1 MERAARALNTANL
14 AAYPVDART
23 GGQSGLQRQ
32 QPGERQSP
40 PAGGRRAVEGDAVG
54 AVYAGYD
61 GSAGATHGR
70 KAYYNS
76 NDLKNAIRGAIDD
89 SKVTYVLGYYPAH
102 NTWDGKFHEL
112 KVQVDRKGANV
123 RRRLGYFAFA
133 DQPLNDKEKNAAF
146 QEALWSPLES
156 TTLGLTLRVA
166 PNAPKPGKLRV
177 VMVVDAKNIQLGQK
191 DDRWTGTLEILFV
204 EQAAADKQPTVIGDA
219 MAVNL
224 KKDTYTAALERGLVL
239 AKDLEMADAG
249 YQLNVAVRDAN
260 SGNIGTG
267 HRQNAGTR
275 YPSKI
280 TWAMPSSAVWV
291 MESEIEVTPIF
302 PAMRSA
308 SP

>member
-1 MERAARALNTANL
+1 MASLGIFLLLPAPAQT
-14 AAYPVDART
+14 
-23 GGQSGLQRQ
+23 
-32 QPGERQSP
+32 PGVPQNGP
-40 PAGGRRAVEGDAVG
+40 LVKVT
-54 AVYAGYD
+54 
-61 GSAGATHGR
+61 THLVQVNVVVHG
-70 KAYYNS
+70 K
-76 NDLKNAIRGAIDD
+76 KNEPIDD
-89 SKVTYVLGYYPAH
+89 LAKEAFTLYDNKQPQQIATFSIESVKAAEESASKTRRPA
-102 NTWDGKFHEL
+102 F
-112 KVQVDRKGANV
+112 DR
-123 RRRLGYFAFA
+123 
-133 DQPLNDKEKNAAF
+133 QEKKAAF

-204 EQAAADKQPTVIGDA
+204 EQGAADRQPMVIGDA

-224 KKDTYTAALERGLVL
+224 KKDTYTAALQRGLVL

-249 YQLNVAVRDAN
+249 YQLKVAVRDAN